1 MSIRLQISCL
11 SIYNVLTYTI
21 QRGFKFH
28 LSLMTPLM
36 WWVKINMITQISTN
50 SYLEQK
56 VQKSNNGRNH
66 LTSNEIIYEQ
76 KW

>member
-1 MSIRLQISCL
+1 
-11 SIYNVLTYTI
+11 
-21 QRGFKFH
+21 
-28 LSLMTPLM
+28 MTPLM
-36 WWVKINMITQISTN
+36 WGVKINMITQISTN

-76 KW
+76 K